1 MALKIRSRSFPS
13 GMSLSSQMLV
23 KFFSSWYSVL
33 HELTYVEGLE
43 ILWDLYDRNVQV
55 KKLLVCK
62 VGLPHCIKHRE
73 ERRVPHVKDSTLHC
87 HNEAVAPQ
95 CLAESNK
102 SQGSLRIFKK
112 THSKRQNS

>member
-1 MALKIRSRSFPS
+1 
-13 GMSLSSQMLV
+13 MLV

-43 ILWDLYDRNVQV
+43 TLWDLYDRNVQV

-87 HNEAVAPQ
+87 IMR
-95 CLAESNK
+95 L
-102 SQGSLRIFKK
+102 SL
-112 THSKRQNS
+112 HSVLLNLTNPRAA